1 MLIGQLEHGNWNT
14 ERDNRNIEHDKRN
27 MHHKTIYWNKC

>member
-14 ERDNRNIEHDKRN
+14 ERDNRNMEHDKHASQN
-27 MHHKTIYWNKC
+27 NKLK